1 MINGVIIT
9 QLDII
14 ESSNGSVM
22 HAMKD
27 NACGFC
33 GFGEAYFSEVSFNS
47 VKEWRRHKSM
57 TLNLIV
63 PIGKIRF
70 VLFDDRESSSVDFQ
84 EVVISRDNYCRLT
97 IPPMVWFGFKG
108 LSTEKSILLNIANI
122 RHNTAEIDRR
132 SINDVDFNW

>member
-1 MINGVIIT
+1 
-9 QLDII
+9 
-14 ESSNGSVM
+14 M